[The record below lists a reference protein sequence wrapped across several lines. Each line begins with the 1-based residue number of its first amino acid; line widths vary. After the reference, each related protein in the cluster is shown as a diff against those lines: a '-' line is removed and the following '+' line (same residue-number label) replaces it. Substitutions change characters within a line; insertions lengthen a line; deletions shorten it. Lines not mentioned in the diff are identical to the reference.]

1 MFFWLG
7 LLMVWLHNNE
17 GPICLYGILF
27 YHWMQ
32 MLWYVFHFLVCFIV
46 FLLQGHMIDV
56 ISIQYL
62 VEVSAGDRDVDL
74 CTVDLNELSLDAV
87 SRRYIPLNCQGR

>member
-1 MFFWLG
+1 
-7 LLMVWLHNNE
+7 
-17 GPICLYGILF
+17 
-27 YHWMQ
+27 
-32 MLWYVFHFLVCFIV
+32 
-46 FLLQGHMIDV
+46 MINV

-62 VEVSAGDRDVDL
+62 VEVPAGDGDRDVDL